1 MTGSSLKNTVL
12 LVATLASFLAPFMS
26 SSVNIALP
34 AIEREFGID
43 AVLLGWVATAYLLA
57 AAMFLVP
64 FGRLADIWGRKKV
77 FTWGAAIYTLS
88 SLLAGLAPSISWLI
102 AGRVLQGIGGSMIF
116 GTGVAIL
123 TSVFPA
129 GERGKAIGINTAAVY
144 IGLSL
149 GPVLGGFLTQNL
161 GWRSIFLANVPLG
174 LLILALVFWKLS
186 GEWAAARGERFDLAG
201 SVIYSMS
208 LVAIM
213 YGFTRLP
220 EMAGAWLLLAGGLG
234 LAAFVWQEQRS
245 PSPVLNINLF
255 RRNLGFAFSNLAAL
269 INYSATFAVGF
280 LLSLYLQYIKGLNPQ
295 TAGFVLVAQPLVM
308 AFFSPLTG
316 RLSDRIEPGI
326 VASIG
331 MGLTTVGL
339 VLFAFLNAQTSL
351 AWVVASLVFVG
362 LGFALFSSPNTNA
375 VMSSVEKRFYGV
387 ASATLGTMRLIGQML
402 SLGIAVLIFAVFMG
416 RVRITPEY
424 YGLFLAGMRAAFII
438 FAVLCFGGIFASLA
452 RGKIRPAGAP
462 SAEPGPAGRPTPP
475 G

>member
-1 MTGSSLKNTVL
+1 MTVSTSKKTVL
-12 LVATLASFLAPFMS
+12 LVATLASFLAPFMG

-43 AVLLGWVATAYLLA
+43 AVLLGWVVTAYMLA

-64 FGRLADIWGRKKV
+64 FGRIADIWGRKKV
-77 FTWGAAIYTLS
+77 FAYGTAIYTIS
-88 SLLAGLAPSISWLI
+88 SLLAGLAPSVSLLI
-102 AGRVLQGIGGSMIF
+102 GWRILQGIGGSMIF

-144 IGLSL
+144 MGLSL
-149 GPVLGGFLTQNL
+149 GPVLGGFLTQNF

-174 LLILALVFWKLS
+174 VLILVLVFWKLS
-186 GEWAAARGERFDLAG
+186 GEWAAAQGERFDLVG
-201 SVIYSMS
+201 SVIYSVS
-208 LVAIM
+208 LAAIM

-220 EMAGAWLLLAGGLG
+220 ETVGVWLLLAGGFG
-234 LAAFVWQEQRS
+234 LAAFTWQELRS
-245 PSPVLNINLF
+245 PSPVLNLNLF

-269 INYSATFAVGF
+269 VNYSATAGVGF
-280 LLSLYLQYIKGLNPQ
+280 LLSLYLQYIKGLSPQ
-295 TAGFVLVAQPLVM
+295 AAGFVLVSQPLVM
-308 AFFSPLTG
+308 ALFSPLAG

-331 MGLTTVGL
+331 MGLTTIGL
-339 VLFAFLNAQTSL
+339 VLFAFLNSQTPL
-351 AWVVASLVFVG
+351 TWVVASLVFVG

-402 SLGIAVLIFAVFMG
+402 SLGIAVLIFALYMG

-424 YGLFLAGMRAAFII
+424 YTLFLAGMRVAFII

-452 RGKIRPAGAP
+452 RGRIRPGGVP
-462 SAEPGPAGRPTPP
+462 VAEPGSASKPAPN
-475 G
+475 